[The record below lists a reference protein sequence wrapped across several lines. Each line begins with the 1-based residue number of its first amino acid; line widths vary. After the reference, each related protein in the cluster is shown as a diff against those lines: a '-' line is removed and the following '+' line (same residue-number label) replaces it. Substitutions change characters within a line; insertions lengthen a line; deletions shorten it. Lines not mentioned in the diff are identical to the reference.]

1 MQQNE
6 TLTFALRK
14 YPVLVVIVDAIG
26 EATTKVVKTT
36 IKVKAPVAPA
46 APAADAAPANDARRL
61 SAEEFDN
68 MIEDV
73 LLFEEINIGF

>member
-1 MQQNE
+1 M
-6 TLTFALRK
+6 
-14 YPVLVVIVDAIG
+14 
-26 EATTKVVKTT
+26 
-36 IKVKAPVAPA
+36 KAAVAADA
-46 APAADAAPANDARRL
+46 APAADADAAPAGDARRL

>member
-1 MQQNE
+1 M
-6 TLTFALRK
+6 
-14 YPVLVVIVDAIG
+14 
-26 EATTKVVKTT
+26 
-36 IKVKAPVAPA
+36 KAAVAADA
-46 APAADAAPANDARRL
+46 APAADAAAPADDARRL

>member
-1 MQQNE
+1 M
-6 TLTFALRK
+6 
-14 YPVLVVIVDAIG
+14 
-26 EATTKVVKTT
+26 
-36 IKVKAPVAPA
+36 KAAVAADP
-46 APAADAAPANDARRL
+46 APAADAAPAGDARRL

>member
-1 MQQNE
+1 M
-6 TLTFALRK
+6 
-14 YPVLVVIVDAIG
+14 
-26 EATTKVVKTT
+26 
-36 IKVKAPVAPA
+36 KAAVAADP
-46 APAADAAPANDARRL
+46 APAADAAPADGARRL